1 MQGFLSL
8 LLSLALAGC
17 ISKSKAKAQQKEA
30 FAAGQQQAM
39 ERILQNRNSVT
50 VLGPVKNPLI
60 TWTEDLTLAKA
71 LVAADYYLRG
81 DPKEIMIVRNGKAI
95 PVDVKQLLAGEDV
108 TLQAGDV
115 INIR

>member
-1 MQGFLSL
+1 MRGVLSL
-8 LLSLALAGC
+8 LLSSVPAGC
-17 ISKSKAKAQQKEA
+17 ISKSKAKAQEKEA
-30 FAAGQQQAM
+30 FVAGQQQAM
-39 ERILQNRNSVT
+39 ERILQNHNSVT
-50 VLGPVKNPLI
+50 ILGPVKNPLI
-60 TWTEDLTLAKA
+60 PWTADLTLAKA